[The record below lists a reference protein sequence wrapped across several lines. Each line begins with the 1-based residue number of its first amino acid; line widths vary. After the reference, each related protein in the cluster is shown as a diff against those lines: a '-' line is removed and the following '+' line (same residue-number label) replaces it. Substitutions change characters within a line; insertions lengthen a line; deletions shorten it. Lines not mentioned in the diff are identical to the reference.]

1 MESNCRRQPFQGR
14 ALSTELPGQY
24 LVGYIRAASMRQ
36 VRTMCVRKVFDYNN
50 DPEFPLTLF
59 ESVAA
64 SEKFLLEQSKKF
76 LLTSGRDPSWQH
88 SQLS

>member
-1 MESNCRRQPFQGR
+1 
-14 ALSTELPGQY
+14 
-24 LVGYIRAASMRQ
+24 
-36 VRTMCVRKVFDYNN
+36 MCVRKVFDYNN

-64 SEKFLLEQSKKF
+64 SEKFLLEQSRKF
-76 LLTSGRDPSWQH
+76 LLTRGRDPRWQH

>member
-1 MESNCRRQPFQGR
+1 
-14 ALSTELPGQY
+14 
-24 LVGYIRAASMRQ
+24 
-36 VRTMCVRKVFDYNN
+36 MCVRNVSDYNN
-50 DPEFPLTLF
+50 DSEFPQTLF

-76 LLTSGRDPSWQH
+76 LLTRGRDTRWQH